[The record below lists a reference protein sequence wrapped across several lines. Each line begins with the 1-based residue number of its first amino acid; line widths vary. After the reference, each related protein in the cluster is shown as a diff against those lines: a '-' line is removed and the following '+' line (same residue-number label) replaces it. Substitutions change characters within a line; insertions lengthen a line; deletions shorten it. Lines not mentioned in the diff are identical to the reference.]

1 MAATAAGTFQVTG
14 WDESTITQYEGDS
27 KLTRARI
34 TQAFAGGLA
43 AAGPWEGTM
52 FYRADG
58 TAQYTGLQRL
68 EGDLDGRAGT
78 FVLRSDGEYDGQVA
92 SNTWT
97 VVPGSGTG
105 ALEGLTGE
113 GRARAPMGEEGEYSL
128 AYVLD

>member
-1 MAATAAGTFQVTG
+1 
-14 WDESTITQYEGDS
+14 
-27 KLTRARI
+27 
-34 TQAFAGGLA
+34 
-43 AAGPWEGTM
+43 M